1 MVTLQLVGP
10 PLHLL
15 VKYTGLSNFVL
26 VTFCQ
31 LVPTSEIHK
40 NKNYSFIGQAF

>member
-10 PLHLL
+10 QLHLL
-15 VKYTGLSNFVL
+15 LKYTGLSNLVS

-31 LVPTSEIHK
+31 LVPTPEINK